1 LAISEE
7 SNTLSSCATII
18 MLLLLYSMPTG
29 EELGESVLCDISF
42 ILRVFL
48 MSYCTRYVVSSSDRS
63 TLFMYLLTVFTS
75 AILLASLPSF
85 SNWIAWQIVHFL
97 NIRLAPSLSSGLGG
111 GGGTWRYEA
120 DNFFFSISFF
130 LICSVFNLWM
140 ARGGSETLRLCFPS
154 C

>member
-7 SNTLSSCATII
+7 SNTLSNCATII
-18 MLLLLYSMPTG
+18 MLLLPYSIPKG
-29 EELGESVLCDISF
+29 EALGESVLCDISF

-85 SNWIAWQIVHFL
+85 SNWIA
-97 NIRLAPSLSSGLGG
+97 
-111 GGGTWRYEA
+111 
-120 DNFFFSISFF
+120 
-130 LICSVFNLWM
+130 
-140 ARGGSETLRLCFPS
+140 
-154 C
+154 